1 MVVECVDRVIEDGI
15 EHHVLAVEMEDVEP
29 RSIPDGLQHDQV
41 VSFGELGVLVRRE
54 IALVG
59 GLACEEQTVGALHLL
74 VLDPHGIRRHFVI
87 LIKSD
92 LMDSPVAEIAAIQIP
107 LTVKAEPVRPVS
119 DIRKRLELAENNFL
133 TLHYLNEVVAAS
145 VEVNDDD
152 IRAYYATNTGEFK
165 GPKGQ
170 PLPLE
175 EVRERIVTKL
185 AREPRR
191 DAVDAFVRDA
201 MQKANAEV
209 DVQSLLGGDPH
220 FQ

>member
-1 MVVECVDRVIEDGI
+1 MR
-15 EHHVLAVEMEDVEP
+15 
-29 RSIPDGLQHDQV
+29 
-41 VSFGELGVLVRRE
+41 
-54 IALVG
+54 
-59 GLACEEQTVGALHLL
+59 LL
-74 VLDPHGIRRHFVI
+74 VLMTIICLSLFSTSVI
-87 LIKSD
+87 VAAEEVVVARIGESKITATEFDQWLSYSLQPGQTLSD
-92 LMDSPVAEIAAIQIP
+92 IDNKQKASMLHQIVTGMVISEIARKEKFDQ
-107 LTVKAEPVRPVS
+107 RP

-152 IRAYYATNTGEFK
+152 IRAYYTANTGEFK
-165 GPKGQ
+165 GHKGQ

-175 EVRERIVTKL
+175 EVQERIATKL

-191 DAVDAFVRDA
+191 DAVDAFVKDA